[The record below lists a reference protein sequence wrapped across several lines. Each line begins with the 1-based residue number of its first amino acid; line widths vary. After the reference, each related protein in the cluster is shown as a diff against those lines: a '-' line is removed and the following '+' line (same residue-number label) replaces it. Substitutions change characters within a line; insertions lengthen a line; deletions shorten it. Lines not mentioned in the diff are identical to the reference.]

1 MNEKDKIKNNK
12 HNFNTMTKTI
22 FEKIISR
29 EIPSTIIYEDD
40 LTIAFLDAFPF
51 ERGHILVVPKKPY
64 AQI

>member
-1 MNEKDKIKNNK
+1 
-12 HNFNTMTKTI
+12 MTKTI

-51 ERGHILVVPKKPY
+51 EKGHILVVPKKPY